1 MRIKEEEADIL
12 KKTLDDIIEL
22 FGDNLIKPVT
32 EARAFIKLHTQDGI
46 TTLDD
51 EDNMLLANVRNFVIN
66 QKVADDLAPYVNK
79 LVEDLSAFIF

>member
-32 EARAFIKLHTQDGI
+32 EARVFIKLHTQDGI